1 MASNDFC
8 TREGAL
14 RLKERIEAYWK
25 ERGYDVNIELTE
37 AMKEAVYRKA
47 EKLFEH
53 EDQIMRL
60 RVELEYNKNVT
71 GQDEQIAK
79 GHIEIKG
86 EPLIT
91 SEASENM
98 YSSIDQMVEKLD
110 RMLRRRSRLR
120 KVKRKDVHAVDLPSE
135 LPKTSMA

>member
-1 MASNDFC
+1 M
-8 TREGAL
+8 
-14 RLKERIEAYWK
+14 KQH
-25 ERGYDVNIELTE
+25 DVIVTGRNIELTE

-53 EDQIMRL
+53 EEQIIRL

-79 GHIEIKG
+79 GHIEINGK
-86 EPLIT
+86 PLIT
-91 SEASENM
+91 SEATESM
-98 YSSIDQMVEKLD
+98 YASIDGMVDKLD

-120 KVKRKDVHAVDLPSE
+120 RVKRKDVHAVDLPSE
-135 LPKTSMA
+135 LPKASIA

>member
-1 MASNDFC
+1 MKQHAVIV
-8 TREGAL
+8 TGR
-14 RLKERIEAYWK
+14 
-25 ERGYDVNIELTE
+25 NIELTK

-53 EDQIMRL
+53 EEQIIRL

-71 GQDEQIAK
+71 SQDEQIAK
-79 GHIEIKG
+79 GHIEISG
-86 EPLIT
+86 NPLIT
-91 SEASENM
+91 TETSENM
-98 YSSIDQMVEKLD
+98 YTSIDQMVDKLD

-120 KVKRKDVHAVDLPSE
+120 RVKRKDVHAVDLPSQ